1 MIVRTSPIK
10 KPSGGLGLVTT
21 TEDHNFK
28 SKIKQAI
35 VGLACRGLISFDLAD
50 WLIQEG
56 GLKHE

>member
-1 MIVRTSPIK
+1 MKSLIK
-10 KPSGGLGLVTT
+10 KPLAKGLVTT